1 MANTIPNAKYDRNG
15 TTAYH
20 TKDDSKNDSSHPN
33 AAAIMMMMRT
43 GSLATVNAN
52 MTNGAP
58 KARREQLKNSAR
70 VILADSLRFQHSKPN
85 LYQLIAAHCRHWINL
100 TQLTK

>member
-1 MANTIPNAKYDRNG
+1 MAKTIPNAKLLFNG
-15 TTAYH
+15 TTANH
-20 TKDDSKNDSSHPN
+20 TIDESRNDRSQAN

-70 VILADSLRFQHSKPN
+70 VIFQDS
-85 LYQLIAAHCRHWINL
+85 
-100 TQLTK
+100 